1 MREIASCLSDHSVR
15 VSDYSCTNAANLSCH
30 PPRLSPSIQNAVIC
44 TYITKLSTQ
53 KQFLIQLN
61 WSKNA
66 LDQSLCISEIDHE
79 NPSPVSSVSKFTTQ
93 NRLFKKKK
101 GHKLI
106 EFNSLKV
113 EVLWDISSAKFSSGP
128 EPVAAFFVAVLVDAE
143 MGLLLGD
150 MGEDLVHKKF
160 KTGIHFAQFSLISR
174 REHFNGGTLY
184 STKAQFSQLGTPHDI
199 AIRCE
204 EEGLK
209 SPALS
214 ISIDKRRVILV
225 KRLQWNFRGNQTIFI
240 DGLTVDLMWD
250 VYDWLFDR
258 ANNGRAS
265 FMFRTRSVLDS
276 RLWLEEKLVV
286 QEFCLFI
293 CGSKN

>member
-1 MREIASCLSDHSVR
+1 MLQISHA
-15 VSDYSCTNAANLSCH
+15 T
-30 PPRLSPSIQNAVIC
+30 PKTPPSIQNAVIC
-44 TYITKLSTQ
+44 TYISKLSTQ
-53 KQFLIQLN
+53 KQLLIQLN

-66 LDQSLCISEIDHE
+66 LDQGLCIGEIDPE
-79 NPSPVSSVSKFTTQ
+79 NPSSSVSSSVSKFATQ

-101 GHKLI
+101 GHRLI
-106 EFNSLKV
+106 EFNSLKA
-113 EVLWDISSAKFSSGP
+113 EVLWDLSSAKFSSGP
-128 EPVAAFFVAVLVDAE
+128 EPVAAFFVAVLIDAE
-143 MGLLLGD
+143 VGLLLGD
-150 MGEDLVHKKF
+150 MGEDILHKKF
-160 KTGIHFAQFSLISR
+160 KTGIHLAQFTLISR

-184 STKAQFSQLGTPHDI
+184 STKAQFSQLGASHDI

-204 EEGLK
+204 DEGLK
-209 SPALS
+209 WPALS

-250 VYDWLFDR
+250 VYDWLFNR
-258 ANNGRAS
+258 SNNGCAS

-286 QEFCLFI
+286 QQEQHRVEFCLFI
-293 CGSKN
+293 SGCKN